1 MLPFGERSEVTSG
14 KLVIG
19 ARALYNFIG
28 GCRNQIIK
36 ACHCDPRRTR
46 EHMLARI
53 LSLVGL
59 VSAGLLLIL
68 LTTTTP
74 ATVGAFGILAV
85 FLLTYTVTLS
95 VFTFAIWM
103 LARLANKIGREMRL
117 FHKPYSFTLKKSYY
131 YSSVLA
137 LGPVIVI
144 SLQSV
149 GGAGI
154 YELGLVALFIF
165 LGCL

>member
-1 MLPFGERSEVTSG
+1 
-14 KLVIG
+14 
-19 ARALYNFIG
+19 
-28 GCRNQIIK
+28 
-36 ACHCDPRRTR
+36 
-46 EHMLARI
+46 MLARI

-95 VFTFAIWM
+95 LFTFAIWV
-103 LARLANKIGREMRL
+103 LARLSNKIGHETHLLR
-117 FHKPYSFTLKKSYY
+117 KQYSFTLKKSYY

-149 GGAGI
+149 GGAGV
-154 YELGLVALFIF
+154 YELSLVALFIF
-165 LGCL
+165 LGCLYVSRRVV